1 MFGSFIIFCSGENL
15 CKFMQTIVFYSLSL
29 YREPDK
35 EASIAQ
41 QMFWDLV
48 SCGSIKGGVFK
59 SPVSSQKDL

>member
-1 MFGSFIIFCSGENL
+1 
-15 CKFMQTIVFYSLSL
+15 MQTIVFYSLSL